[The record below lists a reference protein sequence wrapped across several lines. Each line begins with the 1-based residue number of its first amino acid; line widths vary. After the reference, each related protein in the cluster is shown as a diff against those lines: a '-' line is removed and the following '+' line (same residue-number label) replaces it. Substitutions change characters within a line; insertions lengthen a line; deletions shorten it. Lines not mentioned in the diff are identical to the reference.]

1 MNDGTENIMDLEQ
14 QNSNF
19 PTTELET
26 VTIRF
31 AGDSGDG
38 MQLTG
43 NQFTQSSVMI
53 GNDVITFPDYP
64 ADAEQIKNEGV
75 VEPLFGEIEENLAR
89 VGLDGE
95 VEIWRLATRPFPG
108 S

>member
-14 QNSNF
+14 QNSNV

-53 GNDVITFPDYP
+53 GNDVITSVSYTHLTLPT
-64 ADAEQIKNEGV
+64 ILLV
-75 VEPLFGEIEENLAR
+75 
-89 VGLDGE
+89 
-95 VEIWRLATRPFPG
+95 
-108 S
+108 

>member
-14 QNSNF
+14 QNSNV

-43 NQFTQSSVMI
+43 NRSC
-53 GNDVITFPDYP
+53 
-64 ADAEQIKNEGV
+64 
-75 VEPLFGEIEENLAR
+75 
-89 VGLDGE
+89 
-95 VEIWRLATRPFPG
+95 
-108 S
+108 

>member
-1 MNDGTENIMDLEQ
+1 MTDVSGSLIEPDPR
-14 QNSNF
+14 NSAI

-38 MQLTG
+38 IQLTG
-43 NQFTQSSVMI
+43 DQFTYSSAMI

-64 ADAEQIKNEGV
+64 AEIRAPAGTLAGVSGSTDLIK
-75 VEPLFGEIEENLAR
+75 
-89 VGLDGE
+89 VGY
-95 VEIWRLATRPFPG
+95 V
-108 S
+108 